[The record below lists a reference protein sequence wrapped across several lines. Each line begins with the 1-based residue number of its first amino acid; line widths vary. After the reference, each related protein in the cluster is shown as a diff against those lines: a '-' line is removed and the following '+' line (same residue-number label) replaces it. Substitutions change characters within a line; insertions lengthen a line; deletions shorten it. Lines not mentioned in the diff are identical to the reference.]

1 MKIYEGQPL
10 GLGVSRV
17 GEQYYFAVE
26 AATDSVCNLLLWDS
40 KSDKKEKLEMTMR
53 LGAVCYLEVRIT
65 DGAHTYY
72 CYEIDGVMVRDP
84 YGRDYHS
91 EDANFSSVSP
101 SSYDWEGDTCLW
113 LDEHEIIAY
122 SLHVR
127 GFTKNRN
134 SGVKAKGT
142 FLGITEK
149 IPYLL
154 ELGVNQIQCMPVYAF
169 YDSEAYTNYWGYGE
183 GDFFA
188 LKERYAFGKNATKE
202 FKDMVKACHK
212 AGIEVVLTMPFSEET
227 DFSLM
232 MDCLRYYV
240 AEFHVDGFVVN
251 PCVLHPDVL
260 KKDPVLRYTK
270 ILTLKDD
277 YQNDMRRF
285 LRGDEGVVPAAMW
298 QIRARAADRGGY
310 NYITTH
316 TGFTLQDV
324 VSYEQKHNEENGEFN
339 QDGPDENY
347 SWNCGEEGPTR
358 KRYVLNLRERQLKN
372 AFALLLLSQGTPCIL
387 AGDEFGNSQNGNN
400 NVYCQDN
407 TVGWLNWKKS
417 ERKKRLTEYVKELIA
432 LRKRY
437 PILHR
442 KDALLGADEASCGL
456 PDISFH
462 GKRAWQIDEE
472 YGCRQFGVYYH
483 MEDAEDGDV
492 YVAYN
497 MHWNSHTLA
506 LPNLKK
512 KKWCRVFSTAAE
524 DSFEEVLLTEDRQI
538 EIKDRTIEVY
548 VGR

>member
-26 AATDSVCNLLLWDS
+26 ADADSICNLVLWNA
-40 KSDKKEKLEMTMR
+40 KSDKKEKLAMTAR
-53 LGAVCYLEVRIT
+53 LGAVCYLAVKIK
-65 DGAHTYY
+65 DGERTYY
-72 CYEIDGVMVRDP
+72 CYEIDGEMVCDP
-84 YGRDYHS
+84 YGRDYNP
-91 EDANFSSVSP
+91 EDANFSSVSL
-101 SSYDWEGDTCLW
+101 SYYDWEEDACLH

-122 SLHVR
+122 SIHVR

-142 FLGITEK
+142 FLGLVEK

-169 YDSEAYTNYWGYGE
+169 CDSDAYTNYWGYGE
-183 GDFFA
+183 GDYFA
-188 LKERYAFGKNATKE
+188 LQDRYASGKNAVTE

-212 AGIEVVLTMPFSEET
+212 SRIEVVLTMPFSAET

-240 AEFHVDGFVVN
+240 AEFHIDGFVVN
-251 PCVLHPDVL
+251 PCVLNPDML

-298 QIRARAADRGGY
+298 QVRARAEDRAGY

-316 TGFTLQDV
+316 TGFTMQDL

-358 KRYVLNLRERQLKN
+358 KRYVLTLRERQLKN

-407 TVGWLNWKKS
+407 AVGWLNWKKG
-417 ERKKRLTEYVKELIA
+417 EREKRLTEYVKELIA
-432 LRKRY
+432 LRKKY

-442 KDALLGADEASCGL
+442 KDALLGTDEASCGL
-456 PDISFH
+456 PDVSFH

-483 MEDAEDGDV
+483 MEDAKNGDV

-497 MHWNSHTLA
+497 MHWNPHTLA

-512 KKWCRVFSTAAE
+512 KKWYRVFSTAAE